1 MSIRDRFFAGV
12 ARQLGR
18 PGGLAGRAVGRM
30 LNRGNRRT
38 VTEAVEEL
46 AAEPGAA
53 LADIGFGGGL
63 GLELLLSGAGPT
75 GRVHGIELSPE
86 MLARAERRFRD
97 EIATGTLVLHRASIE
112 RLPLADASLDGAI
125 TINTIYFLGDLE
137 RAFAQLAR
145 VLRPTGRVVVGL
157 GDPES
162 MARLPFTAHG
172 FRLRPVDE
180 VVAALDHV
188 GLTVK
193 DHRRLGEGPHP
204 YHLLV
209 AEPRD
214 R

>member
-1 MSIRDRFFAGV
+1 MSLRDRFFAGV

-38 VTEAVEEL
+38 VTEAVEAL
-46 AAEPGAA
+46 SVQPGAA

-63 GLELLLSGAGPT
+63 GLELFLSRAGPT
-75 GRVHGIELSPE
+75 GHVHGIELSSE
-86 MLARAERRFRD
+86 MLARAERHFRD

-180 VVAALDHV
+180 VVATLDHV

-193 DHRRLGEGPHP
+193 DHRRLGEGPRA

-209 AEPRD
+209 AEPEVR
-214 R
+214 